1 MATHSSVL
9 AWRIPGT
16 GEPGGLPS
24 MGSHRVGHDWSD
36 LAAAAAY
43 SKGIQ
48 LHLEFITLNQKE
60 KDKYHIDIS
69 YMWKLKK
76 KNDASEFIY
85 KTEID
90 SQTWETAY
98 G

>member
-1 MATHSSVL
+1 MLYQFQV
-9 AWRIPGT
+9 
-16 GEPGGLPS
+16 
-24 MGSHRVGHDWSD
+24 
-36 LAAAAAY
+36 Y

-48 LHLEFITLNQKE
+48 LHLEFITLSQKE

-76 KNDASEFIY
+76 KKDASEFIY